1 MLLREFFIDQIDEK
15 QTWARSG
22 KKVVRKYRCTS
33 GSRKG
38 RVVAK
43 MAQCFAAPDVKKRVQ
58 FKKTK
63 ARLGAKMARKAK
75 RTKKNNPTSRRVQS
89 LNKAGSRRRL

>member
-1 MLLREFFIDQIDEK
+1 MKVQEIITEK
-15 QTWARSG
+15 QVWARSG

-33 GSRKG
+33 GQRKG
-38 RVVAK
+38 RTVSK
-43 MAQCFAAPDVKKRVQ
+43 MQQCFAAPDVKKRAT

-75 RTKKNNPTSRRVQS
+75 RSKRMNPLSRRVRM
-89 LNKAGSRRRL
+89 LNR